1 MKNEMSK
8 QKNLLFEL
16 HESEFIGFT
25 IKGSDLIFRV
35 AINCGVEE
43 KLCIE
48 SKFAEKFYI
57 YDIICYNYD
66 MIESNYTE
74 NLDLLLKDI
83 LCFKIVEDKY
93 LLSIN
98 MNFNESI
105 DFIFDCDSIEWL
117 PIKLVTS
124 DELNIIK

>member
-1 MKNEMSK
+1 MKNEMLK
-8 QKNLLFEL
+8 QQNLLFEL

-25 IKGSDLIFRV
+25 IKDSDLIFRV

-43 KLCIE
+43 KLGVE
-48 SKFAEKFYI
+48 SDFAEKFYI
-57 YDIICYNYD
+57 YDIICHKYELID
-66 MIESNYTE
+66 SNYTKD
-74 NLDLLLKDI
+74 LDLFLKDI

-98 MNFNESI
+98 INFNESV
-105 DFIFDCDSIEWL
+105 DFIFDCESIEWL

-124 DELNIIK
+124 DELDTI